1 MSRTDVLVDADWVE
15 AHIDDPKVV
24 LVEVDED
31 TAAYEKNHIRNALR
45 IDWRDDLQDAV
56 RRDFVN
62 QAQFE
67 ALLSRK
73 GIANDHTVVLYGG
86 NNNWFASYAY
96 WYFTLY
102 GHQDVKLL
110 DGGRKKW
117 ELDSRE
123 LVADVPNRAA
133 TRYTARPQDTSIRA
147 FRDDVVSAIGS
158 DNIVD
163 VRSPDEY
170 AGRLLAPAHLPQEQ
184 SQRPGHVPTAVS
196 VPWSKAANDDGTF
209 RSDDELTALYAG
221 AGLDLSKDTIAYC
234 RIGERSAHTWFVL
247 HELLGQSS
255 VRNYDGSWTEYG
267 SLVGVPVQLGDAP
280 GGPEGGAA

>member
-15 AHIDDPKVV
+15 AHLDDPKVV

-31 TAAYEKNHIRNALR
+31 TAAYEKNHIRNAVR

-73 GIANDHTVVLYGG
+73 GIANDDTVVLYGG

-102 GHQDVKLL
+102 GHRDVKLL

-117 ELDSRE
+117 ELESRE
-123 LVADVPNRAA
+123 LVAEVPTRAG
-133 TRYTARPQDTSIRA
+133 TTYTARPQDTSIRA
-147 FRDDVVSAIGS
+147 FRDDVVAAIGS

-209 RSDDELTALYAG
+209 RSDDELTALYTG

>member
-1 MSRTDVLVDADWVE
+1 MSRSDVLVDADWVL

-31 TAAYEKNHIRNALR
+31 TAAYDTNHIKNAIR
-45 IDWRDDLQDAV
+45 IDWRQDLQDPV

-67 ALLSRK
+67 ALLSAK
-73 GIANDHTVVLYGG
+73 GIANDDTVVHYGG

-96 WYFTLY
+96 WYFKLY
-102 GHQDVKLL
+102 GHQDVRLL

-117 ELDSRE
+117 ELDGRE
-123 LVADVPNRAA
+123 LVADVTTRPA
-133 TRYTARPQDTSIRA
+133 TTYTAKAQDTSIRA
-147 FRDDVVSAIGS
+147 FRDDVINGIGS
-158 DNIVD
+158 VNLVD

-184 SQRPGHVPTAVS
+184 SQRPGHVPTAAS

-209 RSDDELTALYAG
+209 KSDDELTALYTG
-221 AGLDLSKDTIAYC
+221 AGVDLSKDTIAYC

-280 GGPEGGAA
+280 GSAEGGAS

>member
-1 MSRTDVLVDADWVE
+1 MCAATTGGLSLEGIDVAKESVIQGTVTRDGEPVGG
-15 AHIDDPKVV
+15 
-24 LVEVDED
+24 
-31 TAAYEKNHIRNALR
+31 AY
-45 IDWRDDLQDAV
+45 V
-56 RRDFVN
+56 R
-62 QAQFE
+62 
-67 ALLSRK
+67 
-73 GIANDHTVVLYGG
+73 
-86 NNNWFASYAY
+86 
-96 WYFTLY
+96 
-102 GHQDVKLL
+102 LL
-110 DGGRKKW
+110 DASG
-117 ELDSRE
+117 EFTAE
-123 LVADVPNRAA
+123 VPTSA
-133 TRYTARPQDTSIRA
+133 TGA
-147 FRDDVVSAIGS
+147 FRDDVVAAIGT
-158 DNIVD
+158 DNLVD